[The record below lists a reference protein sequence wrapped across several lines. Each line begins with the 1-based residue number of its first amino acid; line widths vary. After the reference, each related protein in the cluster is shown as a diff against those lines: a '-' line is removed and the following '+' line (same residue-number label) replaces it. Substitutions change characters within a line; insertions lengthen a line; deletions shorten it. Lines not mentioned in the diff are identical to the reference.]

1 MPFQTRCFAET
12 LEAPGIE
19 PRTLGSLVEL
29 CLQTDTS
36 RERRAAET
44 TLWQGHILSPSQHEK
59 HLTQRYVTPLSSDDT
74 QSSSSRVSSKHD
86 TKETP
91 MAEPKFWWIKTKKEQ
106 YINSEHILTSA
117 LSDLKDTANN
127 DVSPDETLGRD
138 VLRLNKK
145 GGESQP
151 ITTNMSNVRDSPD
164 VSSSMQEF
172 LAKEKLCTSN
182 VSDKTVLS
190 EGEREALETS
200 LHDNLTDDDLGNIM
214 EQLSQIA
221 DDSSDKSV
229 EEILK
234 EAEELAKE
242 NAQNFKELSSSFRS
256 TSSHSIFQAKEDETI
271 SLKQTHETLLAE
283 GILKPH
289 NLINTNTGVDNQ
301 GTTNTVNTSSNK
313 VCLKQEPFGD
323 RKTSVSRPHS
333 KQKYINVLQNS
344 ASTSVRKDKT
354 KSTTNKIP
362 KSTSHIKEN
371 KNKDIR
377 KSIQTSKEPKQASF
391 SSLNCLNSFESTSN
405 NFKKAEVLT
414 SHQKSKTV
422 LKKGKTFGF
431 EDNFPVPFMSS
442 VYSGA
447 DFVLNETYQTSH
459 TNEDDFD
466 NIPPQE
472 SSLGLE
478 PENVSKT
485 KELIYQLIDK
495 EVHSEYDA
503 VLKESGLLT
512 REREHSAQD
521 SICPTDVSE
530 QKSNESKHIIDDYAQ
545 ALKDSTKPNIETKKP
560 LSIVSEES
568 SVDLSSNGYYGPED
582 KQQSNVDSGNILNSQ
597 LNNLRKELLEER
609 GKILVLKG
617 VGERDREEPK
627 KEEIAQQMAIEMS
640 RRVGNHLG
648 IKPQYTWLGL
658 NPDLPFFS
666 SLIQHEI
673 TVATKVKEMESKEKH
688 HLDKMNQLTQ
698 KYEKELFELK
708 KDTLILSAKVTD
720 YENQLSLK
728 DKNGDGAMSK
738 MFGADHR
745 SALLEKELQQQEQL
759 IQGCQRENIKLCQDI
774 KHLKGGAETIRR
786 SMLRK
791 GMDNELRF
799 A

>member
-1 MPFQTRCFAET
+1 MASVDEQFQSFLKE
-12 LEAPGIE
+12 
-19 PRTLGSLVEL
+19 
-29 CLQTDTS
+29 
-36 RERRAAET
+36 
-44 TLWQGHILSPSQHEK
+44 
-59 HLTQRYVTPLSSDDT
+59 PLSSDDT

-86 TKETP
+86 IKETP
-91 MAEPKFWWIKTKKEQ
+91 TTEPKFWWIKTKNEQ
-106 YINSEHILTSA
+106 YINSEHILSSA
-117 LSDLKDTANN
+117 VSNLKDTANN
-127 DVSPDETLGRD
+127 PMNPDETLRED

-151 ITTNMSNVRDSPD
+151 IATNMSNIRDSPD

-172 LAKEKLCTSN
+172 LTKEKLCTSN

-214 EQLSQIA
+214 EQLSQLT

-256 TSSHSIFQAKEDETI
+256 MSSHSIFQAKEDETI
-271 SLKQTHETLLAE
+271 SLKQTHETLTAE

-289 NLINTNTGVDNQ
+289 NPINANTGVNNQ
-301 GTTNTVNTSSNK
+301 GTTNTVNSSSNK
-313 VCLKQEPFGD
+313 VCLKQEPSGD
-323 RKTSVSRPHS
+323 RKTSVSRAHP
-333 KQKYINVLQNS
+333 KQKYINVLQN
-344 ASTSVRKDKT
+344 TSVRKDKT
-354 KSTTNKIP
+354 KITTNKIP
-362 KSTSHIKEN
+362 NSTSHIREN

-391 SSLNCLNSFESTSN
+391 PSSKCLNSSESTSIN
-405 NFKKAEVLT
+405 LKKAEVLT

-422 LKKGKTFGF
+422 LKKSKTFGF
-431 EDNFPVPFMSS
+431 EDNFPVPVMSS
-442 VYSGA
+442 EYSGA
-447 DFVLNETYQTSH
+447 DFVLNETYQASH
-459 TNEDDFD
+459 KNVDDFD
-466 NIPPQE
+466 NIPPPE
-472 SSLGLE
+472 SSLELE

-485 KELIYQLIDK
+485 NELLYQLIDK
-495 EVHSEYDA
+495 EVHSEFDA

-512 REREHSAQD
+512 REREHSAQN

-530 QKSNESKHIIDDYAQ
+530 QKSNESKQMLDDYAQ
-545 ALKDSTKPNIETKKP
+545 ALKDSIKLNIETKKT
-560 LSIVSEES
+560 LSVVSEES
-568 SVDLSSNGYYGPED
+568 SIDLSSNGYYGPED
-582 KQQSNVDSGNILNSQ
+582 KQQSNVETGNILNSQ

-609 GKILVLKG
+609 GKILVLK
-617 VGERDREEPK
+617 E
-627 KEEIAQQMAIEMS
+627 
-640 RRVGNHLG
+640 
-648 IKPQYTWLGL
+648 
-658 NPDLPFFS
+658 
-666 SLIQHEI
+666 
-673 TVATKVKEMESKEKH
+673 EMESKEKH

-708 KDTLILSAKVTD
+708 KDTLILTAKVTD

-728 DKNGDGAMSK
+728 DKNGDGVMSK

-774 KHLKGGAETIRR
+774 KHLKVGIAISIFLAELQCSHYTI
-786 SMLRK
+786 L
-791 GMDNELRF
+791 
-799 A
+799 